1 MKDCLGLHGHSAF
14 GYVAIR
20 QIGVGRKSVASDGH
34 TTDLVHSLQT
44 VKTVDISRYASEINR
59 RSSPSALLR
68 PHRGLQLGPPSRP
81 AGCRLPAAAGHR
93 AAVIDG
99 YFYIDSDSRKIIILY
114 VMAYTSP
121 EGKTYKDY
129 HEYCNSDD
137 LETMEIAMKL
147 YAGSRTPQNDEERK
161 MLKEMKEASE
171 RGEILDF
178 PMTPF

>member
-1 MKDCLGLHGHSAF
+1 MAC
-14 GYVAIR
+14 
-20 QIGVGRKSVASDGH
+20 
-34 TTDLVHSLQT
+34 SLA
-44 VKTVDISRYASEINR
+44 R
-59 RSSPSALLR
+59 PPALR
-68 PHRGLQLGPPSRP
+68 D
-81 AGCRLPAAAGHR
+81 ADYRLPP
-93 AAVIDG
+93 VIVLPLLMAI
-99 YFYIDSDSRKIIILY
+99 FDSDSRKIIILY

-147 YAGSRTPQNDEERK
+147 YAGSRTTQNDEERK
-161 MLKEMKEASE
+161 MLKEMKGASE